1 MQPLQRKWMET
12 VTGPTD
18 RQTDNS
24 KEIFKKSKRLAYY
37 CINVF
42 KMTKKIH
49 HMLIL
54 LFHMYKIDIWYV
66 KIVYKTTMNILFFSL
81 FYSRINNTW
90 NMPVQIYILVNS
102 IHVQLGIFDCV

>member
-1 MQPLQRKWMET
+1 M
-12 VTGPTD
+12 
-18 RQTDNS
+18 
-24 KEIFKKSKRLAYY
+24 AYY

-49 HMLIL
+49 YMLIL

-90 NMPVQIYILVNS
+90 NIPVQIYILVNS